1 MRKMTQTQID
11 RWNDM
16 SERLGEVPIVEDI
29 QALRV
34 ECQRLGI
41 SIGTNGEDGEIDW
54 TQLDHLVVEGVDG
67 SFRVL

>member
-41 SIGTNGEDGEIDW
+41 SISPTEDVEIDW
-54 TQLDHLVVEGVDG
+54 RQLDHLVVEGIDG

>member
-16 SERLGEVPIVEDI
+16 SERLGEVPMVEDI

-41 SIGTNGEDGEIDW
+41 SIGTGEDVEIDW
-54 TQLDHLVVEGVDG
+54 RQLDHLVVEGIDG